1 MESKTKTTR
10 LTKTNSGS
18 SSRFLHCFKPPEMDI
33 NDRSCV
39 PVRPVRGCRDGFSH
53 HEPVFTYVDVAEKP
67 GVVFTR
73 ILSDDLSVGGGGNNR
88 DQNGVVEKK
97 KRGGS
102 RGGRKLLCMM
112 RAVMFET
119 SLAKK
124 IRKKKHKQ
132 KQWQSDKNENSIQPE
147 YSEDENGRTI
157 SRNSSS
163 SSHYSSAITSSS
175 SACSSSLSS
184 DARQRYSDGIK
195 LFRSNNSFDGKQ
207 KQDMNFHNQ
216 ERRKGCSGPN
226 NIGCCFLVISLFV
239 LVFWGRVCAIVC
251 TSTWLFFVPQRWRS
265 SIINGSSSKNVGSSS
280 KNVGDYA
287 NAKLHSEKYKKKIIM
302 EGLLER
308 NHSRGL

>member
-1 MESKTKTTR
+1 MIMESKTKTTR

-73 ILSDDLSVGGGGNNR
+73 ILSDDVGGGNNQ

-102 RGGRKLLCMM
+102 RSGRKLLCMM

-124 IRKKKHKQ
+124 IRKKKHKH
-132 KQWQSDKNENSIQPE
+132 KQRQSDNNGNSIQQE
-147 YSEDENGRTI
+147 YPDDENGRTI

-163 SSHYSSAITSSS
+163 SRYSSALSSAITSSS

-184 DARQRYSDGIK
+184 NARQRYSDGIN

-207 KQDMNFHNQ
+207 KQDMSFNNQ

-251 TSTWLFFVPQRWRS
+251 TSTCLFFVPQRWRS
-265 SIINGSSSKNVGSSS
+265 SIINGYRKT
-280 KNVGDYA
+280 
-287 NAKLHSEKYKKKIIM
+287 
-302 EGLLER
+302 
-308 NHSRGL
+308 

>member
-39 PVRPVRGCRDGFSH
+39 PVRPVRGCRDGFGH

-73 ILSDDLSVGGGGNNR
+73 ILSDDVGSGGGGNNQ

-102 RGGRKLLCMM
+102 RSGRKLLCMM

-124 IRKKKHKQ
+124 IRKKKHKH
-132 KQWQSDKNENSIQPE
+132 KQWQSDKNGNSIQQE
-147 YSEDENGRTI
+147 YTEDENGRTI

-163 SSHYSSAITSSS
+163 SRYSSVMSSTITSSS

-184 DARQRYSDGIK
+184 NARQLS
-195 LFRSNNSFDGKQ
+195 SFWS
-207 KQDMNFHNQ
+207 
-216 ERRKGCSGPN
+216 SGEESVP
-226 NIGCCFLVISLFV
+226 LFV
-239 LVFWGRVCAIVC
+239 LQLGSFSCLNDGDHQS
-251 TSTWLFFVPQRWRS
+251 STAPHR
-265 SIINGSSSKNVGSSS
+265 

-287 NAKLHSEKYKKKIIM
+287 NAKLHSENYKKKIIM

-308 NHSRGL
+308 NHSPWSIAID